1 MNART
6 TAAAVAVLAL
16 ALSGCAGG
24 DDDPKP
30 KPSPVSSSAT
40 ASPSVDRAAARQE
53 CIDSWVTALEDGT
66 ASAENQPAVCD
77 QVPGQ
82 AAQMYAE
89 ALAEYNAANRERLE
103 ECMDD
108 PSCTEFP
115 RS

>member
-1 MNART
+1 MNLRT

-24 DDDPKP
+24 DDTPEP
-30 KPSPVSSSAT
+30 KPSASGSTP
-40 ASPSVDRAAARQE
+40 ASPTADRAAARQQ
-53 CIDSWVTALEDGT
+53 CIDAWVKALEDDT
-66 ASAENQPAVCD
+66 ASAENQPAVCG

-89 ALAEYNAANRERLE
+89 ALAQHNAANRERLE

-108 PSCTEFP
+108 PSCTDYP

>member
-1 MNART
+1 MNLRT
-6 TAAAVAVLAL
+6 AAAAVAVLAL

-24 DDDPKP
+24 DDTPAP
-30 KPSPVSSSAT
+30 TPASSSAT
-40 ASPSVDRAAARQE
+40 ASASPSVDRAAARRE
-53 CIDSWVTALEDGT
+53 CIDAWVKALEDGT

-82 AAQMYAE
+82 AAQMYVE
-89 ALAEYNAANRERLE
+89 ALAQHNAANRERLE

-108 PSCTEFP
+108 PSCTDYP